1 MKKTRQLPSTLPLP
15 RLEPVTNQ
23 GTPKAL
29 PSLIQSLLVG
39 VHFSTRIGL
48 DAVDAPYHT
57 S

>member
-48 DAVDAPYHT
+48 DAVDAPYYT